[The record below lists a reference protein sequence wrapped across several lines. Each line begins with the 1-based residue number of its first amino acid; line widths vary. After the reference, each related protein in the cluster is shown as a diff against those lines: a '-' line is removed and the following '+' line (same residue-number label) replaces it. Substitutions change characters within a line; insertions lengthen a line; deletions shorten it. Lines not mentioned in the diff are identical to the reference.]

1 MGKTAMKTTTLLL
14 ILVLLVSTTLAGCT
28 LSDVVRPSTIAL
40 APTPVIRPI
49 YAVNSLTRR
58 NATDLSEMIS
68 LRSDGS
74 GPVVA
79 MAFASDGSQLL
90 SVHAGDGELR
100 RWSLGEATAVAKW
113 LVGPVDPGL
122 ATFDRGANL
131 LATASTQIP
140 GIRLWDTTTGELT
153 LELGTDFGDDLVT
166 ALVLS
171 PDGQLIYEGVPAG
184 YHIWNTRTGYSIRGG
199 SNTSKDLDT
208 GIVSSMVPLV
218 AASDALGEWVIVGYQ
233 DGYIDIYDFNQ
244 SSVPGNTDI
253 TINWALGNQ
262 DALPIPHPRAMA
274 VHPTRRWLAA
284 VVGDNLNVWDTRL
297 YPIPFPRKYHG
308 VGADGPA
315 NLAFSPDGSLL
326 AVGTSGGWQIRSVPG
341 FQVLVENDDQPVTA
355 VAWSPDG
362 SLFAWGDAEGT
373 VHVWGV
379 PQDR

>member
-1 MGKTAMKTTTLLL
+1 MGRTAVKTKLCPLLF
-14 ILVLLVSTTLAGCT
+14 VVLAGMVLTACGFPK
-28 LSDVVRPSTIAL
+28 VVRPSMITI
-40 APTPVIRPI
+40 APTPVITPI
-49 YAVNSLTRR
+49 HDVDSLTRR
-58 NATDLSEMIS
+58 NSKSLTEIIS
-68 LRSDGS
+68 LRADEGGS
-74 GPVVA
+74 VVA
-79 MAFASDGSQLL
+79 LAFTPDGSQLL
-90 SVHAGDGELR
+90 SVHAGGGELR
-100 RWSLGEATAVAKW
+100 RWSLGEDTGVAKW

-308 VGADGPA
+308 VGAVGPA